1 MIIIQCHD
9 SASLHAIYKFDMAAQ
24 VPVGGETSFADIAK
38 AIGVDED
45 RTQRVLKLAITN
57 GLFKETQPGVVT
69 HTGMSALMA
78 QNIMSVKAVVG
89 HVIDDIYPASCKLA
103 DTMEKYPV
111 PKNRLIETPFAMAYN
126 TGVPFFDYMEKYPAR
141 INRFHE
147 AMRAINNTGPYS
159 GEALAQ
165 GYDWS
170 EFASGKLVDV
180 SIC

>member
-1 MIIIQCHD
+1 
-9 SASLHAIYKFDMAAQ
+9 MAAQ
-24 VPVGGETSFADIAK
+24 IPVGGEKSFADIAT
-38 AIGVDED
+38 AIGVDGD
-45 RTQRVLKLAITN
+45 RTQRVLKLAMTN
-57 GLFKETQPGVVT
+57 GLFKETQPGLVS

-78 QNIMSVKAVVG
+78 QNTMSVKAVVG

-111 PKNRLIETPFAMAYN
+111 PENPLVETPFALAYN
-126 TGVPFFDYMEKYPAR
+126 SQVPFFDYMEKHPNR

-165 GYDWS
+165 GYDWG
-170 EFASGKLVDV
+170 EWAFGTLVDV
-180 SIC
+180 GIC